1 MNFKFIITRID
12 NFDLY
17 DQNITSE
24 NSFTLFVYFNFELYE
39 KYNQMR
45 IDNFNLLFSQFILF
59 DYFNRYFYWIHII

>member
-17 DQNITSE
+17 DQNIISE
-24 NSFTLFVYFNFELYE
+24 KSFTLFVYFNFELYE

-45 IDNFNLLFSQFILF
+45 IDNFNLLFSQFTLF
-59 DYFNRYFYWIHII
+59 DYFNRYFYWTLII